1 MDWLAPALLGDP
13 GARRRRR
20 PRGGGGGRPLR
31 PGRRRRP
38 ARHRRVAAAR
48 GRRAGP
54 ARARG
59 RVARHGAARR
69 AEGGPAAAPAARAAA
84 ALLLPAAGLRALR
97 LSLLPDARPRHA
109 ARHAAAARARRGG
122 ARGGRAAG
130 EAAARLA
137 RARAARGARL
147 RAARGAPARVGAGA
161 RRGLR
166 PRAQRRRRSPT
177 SRGSSRR
184 SRDSPLCARLA
195 AARPV
200 RREAGFAF
208 ALEPGGGGP
217 LVSGFVDVLAR
228 EADGTA
234 LIVDYKTDR
243 LERRGARRAG
253 RARLPHAAHGLRAR
267 RPAGRRAARRGRL
280 LPARAA
286 GRAGARDVRARPTRP
301 RSPTRCCGSPA
312 GCSTS
317 SGPWPPSRTATSAAT
332 ARAARRCAR
341 GPRR

>member
-1 MDWLAPALLGDP
+1 MRGLGM
-13 GARRRRR
+13 
-20 PRGGGGGRPLR
+20 PRVTPPPPEPVAEEPEEAEPL
-31 PGRRRRP
+31 
-38 ARHRRVAAAR
+38 
-48 GRRAGP
+48 
-54 ARARG
+54 
-59 RVARHGAARR
+59 
-69 AEGGPAAAPAARAAA
+69 E
-84 ALLLPAAGLRALR
+84 
-97 LSLLPDARPRHA
+97 
-109 ARHAAAARARRGG
+109 
-122 ARGGRAAG
+122 
-130 EAAARLA
+130 
-137 RARAARGARL
+137 ARL
-147 RAARGAPARVGAGA
+147 RGSLVHVLLEGLDFARPAAPPPEAVRALGAAYDLELSDAAG
-161 RRGLR
+161 RRHPGR
-166 PRAQRRRRSPT
+166 
-177 SRGSSRR
+177 SSRR

-228 EADGTA
+228 EARRHGADRRLQDGPA
-234 LIVDYKTDR
+234 R
-243 LERRGARRAG
+243 GRGAGRAR

-286 GRAGARDVRARPTRP
+286 GRAGARDVRRRPTRP